1 MEGQGDFR
9 MIESKRGS
17 RVGPWAAAVAIAAS
31 SGFWGE
37 SALAKTFFNSYVSF
51 ELPERWEC
59 DFRDT
64 EFVCRN
70 SNDPKSKREA
80 VIILTAKEVGPQD
93 NLTDYQAHLTGARML
108 PSRTSAVPQPS
119 KVLRVDQKRIA
130 DQVWIDGFHLA
141 SEVPNYYTRYLATT
155 KDKIGILVTFS
166 AHTTVYANYV
176 NEFLRSIESLRVT
189 VSRSTLAGGGDGQGG
204 PGGAGGPGFESA
216 FPGLEEPEDPTSSGK
231 SGGAAVGMLF
241 AAGGMGLGALA
252 LLLLL
257 KRRKEDKSVKKGP
270 PGPRR

>member
-1 MEGQGDFR
+1 
-9 MIESKRGS
+9 MIESRRGS
-17 RVGPWAAAVAIAAS
+17 RVGTWAVAIAIAGIFGS
-31 SGFWGE
+31 WGE
-37 SALAKTFFNSYVSF
+37 SASAKTFFNSYVSF

-59 DFRDT
+59 DLRDT

-119 KVLRVDQKRIA
+119 KVLRVDQKKIA

-189 VSRSTLAGGGDGQGG
+189 VSRSTLANDDPQSGNPG
-204 PGGAGGPGFESA
+204 PGAPGFPSA
-216 FPGLEEPEDPTSSGK
+216 FPGLDEPDDPTSSGK
-231 SGGAAVGMLF
+231 SGGGAVGMLF
-241 AAGGMGLGALA
+241 AGGGLGLGALA

-257 KRRKEDKSVKKGP
+257 KRRKEEQKGKKGP